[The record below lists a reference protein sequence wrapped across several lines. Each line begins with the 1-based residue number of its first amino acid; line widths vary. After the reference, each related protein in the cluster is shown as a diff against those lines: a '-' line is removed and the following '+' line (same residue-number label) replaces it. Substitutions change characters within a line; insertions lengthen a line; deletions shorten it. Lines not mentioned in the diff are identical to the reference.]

1 MQIKENPL
9 GLAFLVEN
17 WRALLEPLVL
27 ELHHL
32 KSFCQTLNRSLC
44 HLILST
50 LLTLNFFLL
59 KTRVNMISLSLSF
72 LIGIRISSS
81 KSMYLFLIKSV
92 IWSMHTPWSA
102 LLWGPFIQGPDT
114 DVVAVVV
121 EGQGLSTNLRVCP
134 HLLHYLPALF
144 CAVF

>member
-32 KSFCQTLNRSLC
+32 KSFLSNIESFSLSPDTFYTSDTQ
-44 HLILST
+44 LLSPE
-50 LLTLNFFLL
+50 N
-59 KTRVNMISLSLSF
+59 KVNMISLSLSF

-81 KSMYLFLIKSV
+81 KSIYLFLIKSV

-102 LLWGPFIQGPDT
+102 LL
-114 DVVAVVV
+114 
-121 EGQGLSTNLRVCP
+121 
-134 HLLHYLPALF
+134 
-144 CAVF
+144 

>member
-32 KSFCQTLNRSLC
+32 KSFCQTLNLSLC

-72 LIGIRISSS
+72 LIGIRILVYAYS
-81 KSMYLFLIKSV
+81 LV
-92 IWSMHTPWSA
+92 
-102 LLWGPFIQGPDT
+102 GPFIGSLYSRPLYRRGSNGSRRSR
-114 DVVAVVV
+114 AI
-121 EGQGLSTNLRVCP
+121 N
-134 HLLHYLPALF
+134 
-144 CAVF
+144 